1 MTSSLA
7 ARHGRLYQRMA
18 ADAATLKPRPG
29 PASAVA
35 PITEAD
41 RGWLVHG
48 ALLLTSRGH

>member
-29 PASAVA
+29 PASAVT
-35 PITEAD
+35 PSPTLT
-41 RGWLVHG
+41 WLACRPPRSG
-48 ALLLTSRGH
+48 T